1 MTGLIDRGLVVRLG
15 SLAVVRKRAGR
26 GSFAPGAP
34 GAAKEPRVRGPGRAL
49 SSDVMAICTIGDCR
63 EVAKGTSIR
72 AESFFLQSCGKKA
85 VLYPT
90 ADDVR

>member
-1 MTGLIDRGLVVRLG
+1 MTGLMDRRLVVRLR
-15 SLAVVRKRAGR
+15 SLAVERKRAGR

-63 EVAKGTSIR
+63 EVARKRMGG
-72 AESFFLQSCGKKA
+72 EFFFA
-85 VLYPT
+85 IVW
-90 ADDVR
+90 

>member
-49 SSDVMAICTIGDCR
+49 SSDVLAICAVGDCR
-63 EVAKGTSIR
+63 ERK
-72 AESFFLQSCGKKA
+72 EL
-85 VLYPT
+85 LL
-90 ADDVR
+90 